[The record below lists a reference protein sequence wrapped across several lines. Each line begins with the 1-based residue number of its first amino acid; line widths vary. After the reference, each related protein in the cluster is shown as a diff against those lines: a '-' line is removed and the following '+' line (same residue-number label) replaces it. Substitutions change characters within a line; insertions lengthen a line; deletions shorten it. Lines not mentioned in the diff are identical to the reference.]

1 MLSVKD
7 AQSKIAKLLT
17 PVGSETVGISDVGGR
32 VLVAPAVALRDQP
45 PFAASAM
52 DGYAILKSDLNARA
66 TLSVIGEIS
75 AGNFNPLS
83 VASGQAVRIF
93 TGAPLP
99 EHADHILIQE
109 DAERTGDT
117 ITIKEGFESQSYVRP
132 AGGDFKKGFE
142 LSAPRRL
149 SASDVA
155 LLASM
160 NVPKIRVSRRPVVS
174 IIPTGDELVW
184 PGDTPAPDQI
194 IASNNFGLKAMLE
207 AEGADV
213 RLLPIAPDTTTGL
226 TQLFDL
232 TEGSDLI
239 ITLGGASVGDH
250 DLVQSVAKAEGLD
263 LSFYKLA
270 MRPGKPLMAGLLR
283 GIPMIGLPGNPVSS
297 MVCAQIFIKPAIRA
311 LCGLGYQSDPIYQA
325 KLDTD
330 IGPNGPREHYMRAR
344 VKAGPD
350 GWICSPFERQ
360 DSSLLSILSDANAL
374 MIRPAHDPA
383 QTAGAVVDFT
393 HIERFHM
400 V

>member
-7 AQSKIAKLLT
+7 AQSKIAKLLA
-17 PVGSETVGISDVGGR
+17 PVPSEFVDISNVGGR
-32 VLVAPAVALRDQP
+32 VLSASAVALRDQP

-52 DGYAILKSDLNARA
+52 DGYAILKRDLKVNA
-66 TLSVIGEIS
+66 TLSVTGEIS
-75 AGNFNPLS
+75 AGNFKPLTVS
-83 VASGQAVRIF
+83 NGEAVRIF

-99 EHADHILIQE
+99 RNADHILIQE
-109 DAERTGDT
+109 DADRSGDT
-117 ITIKEGFESQSYVRP
+117 ITIKKGFDTKSYVRP

-160 NVPKIRVSRRPVVS
+160 NVPKVSVSRRPVVS

-194 IASNNFGLKAMLE
+194 IASNNFGLKAMLK

-232 TEGSDLI
+232 TKGSDLI
-239 ITLGGASVGDH
+239 VTLGGASVGDH
-250 DLVQSVAKAEGLD
+250 DLVQSVAKNEGLD

-270 MRPGKPLMAGLLR
+270 MRPGKPLMAGLFR

-311 LCGLGYQSDPIYQA
+311 LSGLGYQTDPVHKAI
-325 KLDTD
+325 LDKD

-344 VKAGPD
+344 IESGPD
-350 GWICSPFERQ
+350 GWICTPFERQ
-360 DSSLLSILSDANAL
+360 DSSLLSVLSDANAL
-374 MIRPAHDPA
+374 MIRPAFDPA
-383 QTAGAVVDFT
+383 QTAGSVVSFT
-393 HIERFHM
+393 HI
-400 V
+400 